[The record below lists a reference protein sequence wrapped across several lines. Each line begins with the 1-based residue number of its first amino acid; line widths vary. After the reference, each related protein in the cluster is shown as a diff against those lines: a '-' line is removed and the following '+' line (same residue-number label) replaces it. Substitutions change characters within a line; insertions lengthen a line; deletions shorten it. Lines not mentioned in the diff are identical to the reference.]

1 MLDYKTAWNGGR
13 LITADRWFPSSKTC
27 SGCGTVKVK
36 LPLSERTYRCD
47 SCSLVLDRDV
57 NAARNLLRLAAS
69 GAESI
74 NACGETVRPGS
85 AGHVPVNQ
93 EPGTAYAGQT
103 GTAAQQQAAAV

>member
-1 MLDYKTAWNGGR
+1 MIQAYRFALDPAPAQERMLRSHAG
-13 LITADRWFPSSKTC
+13 I
-27 SGCGTVKVK
+27 VI
-36 LPLSERTYRCD
+36 
-47 SCSLVLDRDV
+47 DRDV
-57 NAARNLLRLAAS
+57 NAAANLLKLAAS

-93 EPGTAYAGQT
+93 EPGTADAGQT